1 MSYGKKYVILQQ
13 KEVQAMRHL
22 RGILAGLVLPF
33 MLQASLASGANI
45 LDSVK
50 GFFGGTDLPEGKVVQ
65 GLKEALE
72 IGTKNAVE
80 KVSKPDGYFRDPN
93 IRIPLPGPVRKVESL
108 LRGMGYGSQV
118 DAFELSMN
126 RAAEKAAPQAKG
138 LFWDAVKKM
147 SFDDARKILQGRENE
162 ATLYFK
168 DKTWDPLDRAFRP
181 IVREAMSTVGVTRSY
196 QDLEAKVKTIPFAD
210 RLNLNLDEYVT
221 HKAMDGLFIMVGEE
235 ERRIRQDP
243 AARVTGLLKEV
254 FGSQGR

>member
-1 MSYGKKYVILQQ
+1 
-13 KEVQAMRHL
+13 MRYR
-22 RGILAGLVLPF
+22 RGILAFAVFLFLMP
-33 MLQASLASGANI
+33 LSAASGADL

-50 GFFGGTDLPEGKVVQ
+50 GFFGGAEPPESKVVQ
-65 GLKEALE
+65 GLKQALE
-72 IGTKNAVE
+72 VGTKNAVE
-80 KVSKPDGYFRDPN
+80 KVSKPDGYFGDPN
-93 IRIPLPGPVRKVESL
+93 IRIPLPGAVRKVESL
-108 LRGMGYGSQV
+108 LRGVGYGSQV
-118 DAFELSMN
+118 DAFLLSMN
-126 RAAEKAAPQAKG
+126 RAAEKAAPQAKA
-138 LFWDAVKKM
+138 LFWGAVKEM
-147 SFDDARKILQGRENE
+147 SFDDARKILKGRDNE

-221 HKAMDGLFIMVGEE
+221 RKAMDGLFIMVGEE